1 MQHPRQSAGGD
12 GGQAADRQGL
22 LTAAALVAQLVEG
35 AGEAFDGLL
44 YLGQEIEPRLRERH
58 LPRRAGQELDAEI
71 LFQLADPVAES
82 RLRQVQ
88 MRGRMLEAASLGD
101 GDESMEAQEVDTHA
115 GVSKIG
121 WSNI

>member
-1 MQHPRQSAGGD
+1 M
-12 GGQAADRQGL
+12 
-22 LTAAALVAQLVEG
+22 AQLVEG

-44 YLGQEIEPRLRERH
+44 YLGQETEPRLRERH
-58 LPRRAGQELDAEI
+58 FPRRAGQELDAEI
-71 LFQLADPVAES
+71 LFQLADPMAES

-88 MRGRMLEAASLGD
+88 VSGRMLEAASLGD

-121 WSNI
+121 CLI